1 MLGQLEEVFQREK
14 QFTSDVSHEL
24 RTPVSV
30 ILAQCETCLA
40 DEEMSGKQREQIQLI
55 ERKARQM
62 AGMISNLLLL
72 SRIDEGRQTIQKE
85 RINISELTE
94 MTVEEQ
100 QMLAQE
106 KGKDI
111 TFYTD
116 IAPHIYMEA
125 DESFYIR
132 LLVNLL
138 SNAVYYSKEKGWV
151 KVSLKERG
159 GEIIGTVEDNGSE

>member
-1 MLGQLEEVFQREK
+1 MSRRVELTEEQTCCRDEIYSLAYTFDQMLGQLEEVFQREK

-94 MTVEEQ
+94 MTVEET
-100 QMLAQE
+100 ADAGT
-106 KGKDI
+106 GKRER
-111 TFYTD
+111 Y
-116 IAPHIYMEA
+116 
-125 DESFYIR
+125 
-132 LLVNLL
+132 NLL
-138 SNAVYYSKEKGWV
+138 YGYCFAYLY
-151 KVSLKERG
+151 
-159 GEIIGTVEDNGSE
+159 GSR